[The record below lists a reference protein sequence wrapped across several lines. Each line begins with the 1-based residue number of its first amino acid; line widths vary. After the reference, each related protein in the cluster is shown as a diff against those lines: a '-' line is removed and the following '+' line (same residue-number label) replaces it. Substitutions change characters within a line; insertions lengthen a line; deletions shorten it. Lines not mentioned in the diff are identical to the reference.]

1 MKVMVCNL
9 INIGVIDILKFCSI
23 YSIYHIKNR
32 IGKVMK
38 SMNHF
43 KITTLAL
50 FIFFNWIEISMA
62 QNLIKSERWVYIADT
77 VMGGVSE
84 GSASLIDT
92 PKGKA
97 IKLSGKVST
106 QNNGGF
112 IQVRVNMPKG
122 VASEFTG
129 IKLNVK
135 GNGDEYFVHIRNSS
149 SKLPWQYYAHNFKAK
164 NEWQEIKLPFS
175 EFSRS
180 SRFIK
185 KKMKIET
192 IRSIGLVAY
201 GKDYDADISILNV
214 SFY

>member
-1 MKVMVCNL
+1 MNL
-9 INIGVIDILKFCSI
+9 NN
-23 YSIYHIKNR
+23 Y
-32 IGKVMK
+32 
-38 SMNHF
+38 F
-43 KITTLAL
+43 KIIAVSLAI
-50 FIFFNWIEISMA
+50 FINWIEVSVA
-62 QNLIKSERWVYIADT
+62 QNLINTGRWVYLADT

-84 GSASLIDT
+84 GSANIIDT
-92 PKGKA
+92 PEGKA

-112 IQVRVNMPKG
+112 IQVRVSMPKG
-122 VASEFTG
+122 AATEFTG
-129 IKLNVK
+129 IKLKVK

-201 GKDYDADISILNV
+201 GKDYDADVSILNV

>member
-1 MKVMVCNL
+1 MKV
-9 INIGVIDILKFCSI
+9 
-23 YSIYHIKNR
+23 IK
-32 IGKVMK
+32 
-38 SMNHF
+38 HF

-84 GSASLIDT
+84 GSASLIHT

-112 IQVRVNMPKG
+112 IQVRANMPIG
-122 VASEFTG
+122 IASEFTG
-129 IKLNVK
+129 IQLQVK

-149 SKLPWQYYAHNFKAK
+149 SKLPWHYYSQSFITK
-164 NEWQEIKLPFS
+164 NEWQLIKLPFS
-175 EFSRS
+175 DFLRS
-180 SRFIK
+180 SSFIRK
-185 KKMKIET
+185 NMRIES
-192 IRSIGLVAY
+192 IKSIGLVAY
-201 GKDYDADISILNV
+201 GKDYDADVSILNM